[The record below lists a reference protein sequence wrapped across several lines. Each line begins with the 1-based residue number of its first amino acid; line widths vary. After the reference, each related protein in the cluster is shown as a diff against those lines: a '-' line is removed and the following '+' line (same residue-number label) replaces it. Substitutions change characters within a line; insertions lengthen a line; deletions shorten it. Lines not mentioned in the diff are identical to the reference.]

1 MSEFFSQGGY
11 ALYVW
16 GSYGLAVALMV
27 AEVFQLRAKR
37 RTIIA
42 RISRILRL
50 HSQEKLEKN

>member
-16 GSYGLAVALMV
+16 GSYGMAVVLML
-27 AEVFQLRAKR
+27 AEVVQLRAKR

-50 HSQEKLEKN
+50 HSQEKS